1 MSSLLGVERI
11 GLLAQV
17 AGSRARVLE
26 VAAKSG
32 GQERAEDDI
41 GTPWRE
47 SVSINPAYAAKG
59 ETYLK
64 AGRESH
70 RRKTNLKV

>member
-1 MSSLLGVERI
+1 VGDKNERKMI
-11 GLLAQV
+11 SAP
-17 AGSRARVLE
+17 LE
-26 VAAKSG
+26 
-32 GQERAEDDI
+32 
-41 GTPWRE
+41 E